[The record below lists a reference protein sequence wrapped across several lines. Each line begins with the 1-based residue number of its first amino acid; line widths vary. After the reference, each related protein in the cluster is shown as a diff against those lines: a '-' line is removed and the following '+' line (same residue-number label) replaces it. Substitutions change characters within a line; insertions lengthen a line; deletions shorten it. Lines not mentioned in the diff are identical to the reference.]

1 MILHSFRIRFSSAA
15 IAAALLAG
23 ALFLLPSL
31 SLASGTAAAQF
42 FVTSWLVR
50 IWLALV
56 SGSAIVIGVMI
67 AMDSYSASPILEPQ
81 MTADAKV
88 VITKQYKLS
97 YRKIGGGLLCAFVGC
112 ALFVTSVFL
121 LPDIRTGHSGLGK
134 IVRHFTGAQQT
145 IPSDANSGHSVPAP
159 PSH

>member
-1 MILHSFRIRFSSAA
+1 M
-15 IAAALLAG
+15 
-23 ALFLLPSL
+23 LPSL
-31 SLASGTAAAQF
+31 SIASETAAAQF

-56 SGSAIVIGVMI
+56 SGSAIVIGVMV
-67 AMDSYSASPILEPQ
+67 AMDSYSSSPILEPQ
-81 MTADAKV
+81 MTPDAKV

-97 YRKIGGGLLCAFVGC
+97 YWKIGGGLLCAFVGC

-145 IPSDANSGHSVPAP
+145 IPSDINSGHSVPAP
-159 PSH
+159 PGH

>member
-1 MILHSFRIRFSSAA
+1 MITHFSRIKFSFAVITAA
-15 IAAALLAG
+15 IIAG
-23 ALFLLPSL
+23 ILFLLPSL
-31 SLASGTAAAQF
+31 SFASETGAAQF
-42 FVTSWLVR
+42 FVAAWLVR

-67 AMDSYSASPILEPQ
+67 ATDSYETTPILEPQ
-81 MTADAKV
+81 LTADDKV

-97 YRKIGGGLLCAFVGC
+97 YWKIGGGLLCTIVGC

-134 IVRHFTGAQQT
+134 IISHFTGEQHS
-145 IPSDANSGHSVPAP
+145 IPSEANSGHSVPAP
-159 PSH
+159 PGH

>member
-1 MILHSFRIRFSSAA
+1 MISNFFRIKFSFAVITAA
-15 IAAALLAG
+15 IFVG
-23 ALFLLPSL
+23 TLFLLPSL
-31 SLASGTAAAQF
+31 SIASETGAAQF
-42 FVTSWLVR
+42 FVSAWLVR

-56 SGSAIVIGVMI
+56 SGSAIVIGAMI
-67 AMDSYSASPILEPQ
+67 AMDSYSASPTLEPQ
-81 MTADAKV
+81 LTPDNKI

-97 YRKIGGGLLCAFVGC
+97 YLKIGGGLLCAFVGC

-145 IPSDANSGHSVPAP
+145 IPSAANSGHSVPAP
-159 PSH
+159 PGH

>member
-1 MILHSFRIRFSSAA
+1 MISHSFRIRFSFTV
-15 IAAALLAG
+15 ITAALLAG
-23 ALFLLPSL
+23 TLVLLPSL
-31 SLASGTAAAQF
+31 SLASETGAAQF
-42 FVTSWLVR
+42 SVAAWLVR

-67 AMDSYSASPILEPQ
+67 ATDSYETTPTLEPQ
-81 MTADAKV
+81 LTPEDKV

-97 YRKIGGGLLCAFVGC
+97 YWKIGGGLLCTIVGC

-134 IVRHFTGAQQT
+134 IVSHFTGAQHS
-145 IPSDANSGHSVPAP
+145 IPSDENSGHSVPAP
-159 PSH
+159 PGH